1 MNKFLDV
8 ILSDVKITNIT
19 NNFRTN
25 ISLKLASNKYHT
37 YKKKNWMLALNQVR
51 YYKHGDNYRDD
62 TTFLIYSSAVK

>member
-37 YKKKNWMLALNQVR
+37 YKKKIECWR
-51 YYKHGDNYRDD
+51 
-62 TTFLIYSSAVK
+62 

>member
-37 YKKKNWMLALNQVR
+37 YKKKKLNVGAKPSALLQTWR
-51 YYKHGDNYRDD
+51 
-62 TTFLIYSSAVK
+62 